1 MLLWPLTCSFS
12 RTLFFSPKKRAALL
26 SAAAFHLTGWFC
38 LVSLWLSF
46 LSADPWLITAEVE
59 LLHFSS
65 NWKRENIYR
74 ESYSSLSREN
84 EIWKGEKDASAW
96 LFWIRT
102 TTNSPFWP
110 LSCFLVH
117 LLVVYWTSLAAFI
130 QNINCFIHCRIECDG
145 SMGLQMLQQCVDQTC
160 SCVRMRWVCVH
171 TTGGRGHV
179 LINSLSI
186 VDSLDIHV

>member
-117 LLVVYWTSLAAFI
+117 LRVVYWTSLAAFI
-130 QNINCFIHCRIECDG
+130 QNIICIFSLQSLMWRQY
-145 SMGLQMLQQCVDQTC
+145 GLTDAPAVCWSDLFVCTYALSVCPHHRRLWSRVD
-160 SCVRMRWVCVH
+160 
-171 TTGGRGHV
+171 
-179 LINSLSI
+179 
-186 VDSLDIHV
+186 